1 MFTIFVNTVHFTYST
16 TKAPFVLTSNWFRKC
31 FSGKVDVWLLLK
43 IWSNW
48 KWFQFDRKI
57 RLRGQKIISV
67 LIFTS
72 NHFRPRKRDRTNTP
86 APTKARSIH
95 IQELRQTQKTQ
106 DQARSSSNAQRERE
120 REREREKEG
129 LRRANTERE
138 RERERSRRRT
148 HSSDREPRNRHQSS
162 NPEIVTDRRTQKS
175 SILSLIRLLSLISDF
190 LVVVVVSWVAL
201 VLLFF
206 DFGLIFD
213 LMIFFFVG
221 HWEFGFEFGFCWMW
235 WYICLEAEKMWETS

>member
-1 MFTIFVNTVHFTYST
+1 MLIKLNFFFRNKKKKYSTKNYNINMFTIFVKTVHFTYST

-31 FSGKVDVWLLLK
+31 FFGKVDVWLLLK

-72 NHFRPRKRDRTNTP
+72 NHFRPRKRDRINTP

-95 IQELRQTQKTQ
+95 IQELWQTQKTQ

-120 REREREKEG
+120 RESERRKD
-129 LRRANTERE
+129 LDAQTQRERE
-138 RERERSRRRT
+138 RERERERDRVVEPIPQIANRETVTNRRT
-148 HSSDREPRNRHQSS
+148 
-162 NPEIVTDRRTQKS
+162 
-175 SILSLIRLLSLISDF
+175 
-190 LVVVVVSWVAL
+190 
-201 VLLFF
+201 
-206 DFGLIFD
+206 
-213 LMIFFFVG
+213 
-221 HWEFGFEFGFCWMW
+221 
-235 WYICLEAEKMWETS
+235 

>member
-1 MFTIFVNTVHFTYST
+1 MFTIFVKTVHFTYST

-31 FSGKVDVWLLLK
+31 FFGKVDVWLLLK

-106 DQARSSSNAQRERE
+106 DQAHFVEQCPKRE

-138 RERERSRRRT
+138 REREREREIASSNPFLRSRT
-148 HSSDREPRNRHQSS
+148 EKSSPIVEPRNRHRSS
-162 NPEIVTDRRTQKS
+162 NPEIVTDRRT
-175 SILSLIRLLSLISDF
+175 
-190 LVVVVVSWVAL
+190 
-201 VLLFF
+201 
-206 DFGLIFD
+206 
-213 LMIFFFVG
+213 
-221 HWEFGFEFGFCWMW
+221 
-235 WYICLEAEKMWETS
+235 

>member
-48 KWFQFDRKI
+48 KWFKFDRKI

-86 APTKARSIH
+86 ALTKARSIH

-120 REREREKEG
+120 RESERRKD
-129 LRRANTERE
+129 LDAQTQRE
-138 RERERSRRRT
+138 RERER
-148 HSSDREPRNRHQSS
+148 DRVVEPIPQIANR
-162 NPEIVTDRRTQKS
+162 EIVTNRRT
-175 SILSLIRLLSLISDF
+175 
-190 LVVVVVSWVAL
+190 
-201 VLLFF
+201 
-206 DFGLIFD
+206 
-213 LMIFFFVG
+213 
-221 HWEFGFEFGFCWMW
+221 
-235 WYICLEAEKMWETS
+235 